1 MSGPTR
7 LCVLTTHPIQYMAP
21 WFRALADDPALEL
34 EVIFLR
40 ELNAAQQ
47 GVGFGQAFQW
57 DVPLRQ
63 GYASRV
69 LGVAA
74 GIGDVPGL
82 LWRLVRAVRDIRPD
96 AMLIT
101 GWNEPG
107 LMAAYPLMKLLGVPV
122 ILRGESNALRPRA
135 AVTKFLH
142 RMLLGLVSAV
152 VVIGK
157 ANRQFYLNN
166 GVRPERLFGGA
177 YFVESARMLAMAE
190 ANAGSRAGLR
200 AVHGFADED
209 CVFAFVGKHVPFKR
223 PMLLVEA
230 AALARR
236 RGLPVSLLFAGSGEL
251 TEALKRRAD
260 ELGVPAHFTGFLN
273 QTEMWKAY
281 VPADAFVLPS
291 TNGET
296 WGLVTNEAMLFGLP
310 VIVSD
315 QVGCGPDLVVEGET
329 GYVFHGEAEGL
340 ADAMEKLV
348 KTRNR
353 APAMG
358 AAGRK
363 RVLEQYSMPVATAG
377 LVEAIKSREWRVES
391 RE

>member
-1 MSGPTR
+1 MSMPAK
-7 LCVLTTHPIQYMAP
+7 LCVVTTHPIQYMAP
-21 WFRALADDPALEL
+21 WFRALAQEPGLDL

-40 ELNAAQQ
+40 ELNATQQ
-47 GVGFGQAFQW
+47 GVGFGRAFQW

-74 GIGDVPGL
+74 GIRTLPGL
-82 LWRLVRAVRDIRPD
+82 LLRLKRAIREIRPD
-96 AMLIT
+96 AVLIT

-107 LMAAYPLMKLLGVPV
+107 LMVAYPLMRLLGVPV
-122 ILRGESNALRPRA
+122 ILRGESNALRPRSA
-135 AVTKFLH
+135 LVKLLH
-142 RMLLGLVSAV
+142 RLLLGLVSAI

-157 ANRQFYLNN
+157 ANRRFYLNN
-166 GVRPERLFGGA
+166 GAPAGRLFDGA
-177 YFVESARMLAMAE
+177 YFVESERMVAMAE
-190 ANAGSRAGLR
+190 AHAGECAALR
-200 AVHGFADED
+200 LACGFGEGDF
-209 CVFAFVGKHVPFKR
+209 VFAFVGKHVPFKR

-230 AALARR
+230 AALARQ
-236 RGLPVSLLFAGSGEL
+236 RGLPVRLMFAGLGEL
-251 TEALKRRAD
+251 TDALKERAAD
-260 ELGVPAHFTGFLN
+260 LDVPMHFTGFLN

-315 QVGCGPDLVVEGET
+315 QVGCGPDLVIEGET
-329 GYVFHGEAEGL
+329 GYVFSGEAEGL
-340 ADAMEKLV
+340 ADAMEKMLQ
-348 KTRNR
+348 NR
-353 APAMG
+353 ELAPAMG

-363 RVLEQYSMPVATAG
+363 RVLEKYSMPVATAG
-377 LVEAIKSREWRVES
+377 LKTALRKVIGE
-391 RE
+391 

>member
-1 MSGPTR
+1 MVATHCK

-21 WFRALADDPALEL
+21 WFRALAQDQEMALE
-34 EVIFLR
+34 VMFLR
-40 ELNAAQQ
+40 ELDAVQQ

-74 GIGDVPGL
+74 GMADLPKT
-82 LWRLVRAVRDIRPD
+82 LWRLVRAMREAKPD
-96 AMLIT
+96 AVLIT

-107 LMAAYPLMKLLGVPV
+107 LIVAYPLMRLLGVPV
-122 ILRGESNALRPRA
+122 ILRGESNALRARSSL
-135 AVTKFLH
+135 TQWLH
-142 RMLLGLVSAV
+142 RTLLGFVSAI

-166 GVRPERLFGGA
+166 DVAPEKILDGV
-177 YFVESARMLAMAE
+177 YFVESERMTAMAE
-190 ANAGSRAGLR
+190 DHAGERTRLR
-200 AVHGFADED
+200 AEFGFNDADF
-209 CVFAFVGKHVPFKR
+209 VFTFVGKHVPFKR
-223 PMLLVEA
+223 PGLLVDA
-230 AALARR
+230 AALARQ
-236 RGLPVSLLFAGSGEL
+236 RGLPVKLLFAGSGEL
-251 TEALKRRAD
+251 TDALKARAA
-260 ELGVPAHFTGFLN
+260 ELGVPVHFTGFLN
-273 QTEMWKAY
+273 QTKMWKAY

-315 QVGCGPDLVVEGET
+315 QVGCGPDLVIEGET
-329 GYVFHGEAEGL
+329 GYVFSGEVEGL
-340 ADAMEKLV
+340 ADAMGKLLQN
-348 KTRNR
+348 RNR
-353 APAMG
+353 APEMG

-363 RVLEQYSMPVATAG
+363 LILEKYAMPVATAG
-377 LVEAIKSREWRVES
+377 LKAALWKVNGEL
-391 RE
+391 

>member
-1 MSGPTR
+1 MSKPPK
-7 LCVLTTHPIQYMAP
+7 LCVVTTHPIQYMAP
-21 WFRALADDPALEL
+21 WFRALAQDGALEL
-34 EVIFLR
+34 AVIFLR
-40 ELNAAQQ
+40 ELDSVQQ

-74 GIGDVPGL
+74 SLGNLPRT
-82 LWRLVRAVRDIRPD
+82 LWHLQRAIRDLQPD
-96 AMLIT
+96 AVLIT

-107 LMAAYPLMKLLGVPV
+107 LIAAYPLMRLLGVPV
-122 ILRGESNALRPRA
+122 ILRGESNAVRPRSA
-135 AVTKFLH
+135 FTKLLH
-142 RMLLGLVSAV
+142 RMLLGFVSAI

-166 GVRPERLFGGA
+166 GVAVDRLFAGA
-177 YFVESARMLAMAE
+177 YFVESERMAAMAE
-190 ANAGSRAGLR
+190 AHVGDRAGVR
-200 AVHGFADED
+200 AGNGFSDED
-209 CVFAFVGKHVPFKR
+209 FVFAFVGKHVPFKR

-230 AALARR
+230 AALARQ
-236 RGLPVSLLFAGSGEL
+236 RGWPVRLLFAGSGEL
-251 TEALKRRAD
+251 TESLKLRAAG
-260 ELGVPAHFTGFLN
+260 LGVPAHFTGFLN

-315 QVGCGPDLVVEGET
+315 QVGCGPDLVIEDET
-329 GYVFHGEAEGL
+329 GYVFGGGAEGL
-340 ADAMEKLV
+340 ADAMEKLL
-348 KTRNR
+348 RNRDR

-358 AAGRK
+358 AAGR
-363 RVLEQYSMPVATAG
+363 RLVLEKYSMPVATEG
-377 LVEAIKSREWRVES
+377 LRAAVKAVNGE
-391 RE
+391 